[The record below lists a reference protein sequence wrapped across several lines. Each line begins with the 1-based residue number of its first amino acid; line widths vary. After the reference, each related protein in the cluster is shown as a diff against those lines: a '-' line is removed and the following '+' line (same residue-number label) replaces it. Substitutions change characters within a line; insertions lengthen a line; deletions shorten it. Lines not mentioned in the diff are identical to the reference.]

1 MPETHLWIES
11 SLGWIPRGIL
21 RYISDAE
28 VERPLL
34 GLKFAAWEIFW
45 VTNFLVV
52 FFFFLSF
59 FLRKI
64 LASTFLG
71 FVCFYCFHA

>member
-45 VTNFLVV
+45 VTNFLV
-52 FFFFLSF
+52 L
-59 FLRKI
+59 
-64 LASTFLG
+64 LG
-71 FVCFYCFHA
+71 FV